1 MDDPQPVSISK
12 AQIPAKA
19 ETPLHRKVHL
29 VLRFTPVAVVVAVV
43 ALLIHS
49 GVLSHLS
56 LRELRASRGMLEGYV
71 HAHPVLSLLAYAG
84 VYVAGVTLSLPVPLI
99 FTLTGGFLFGPWVGG
114 AVAAVSCSTGGA
126 AAFLISR
133 LTVGDALER
142 GAGPH
147 MRAIE
152 EGIKQDAF
160 FYLLTLRL
168 IPVTPFWLVN
178 VAAGLLSIRL
188 STFFIATVLGIF
200 PASMI
205 YAGIG
210 SGLGR
215 LFDSGVQPHLSALIT
230 PQIAVPLVGLALL
243 SVLPIL
249 YHQFRARRAAVAASV
264 AGGPGVQ

>member
-1 MDDPQPVSISK
+1 MDQQPLSASEATVT
-12 AQIPAKA
+12 AKA
-19 ETPLHRKVHL
+19 EAPLHRNL
-29 VLRFTPVAVVVAVV
+29 RLIGRFTPVAIVVVIV

-56 LRELRASRGMLEGYV
+56 LRELRDSRGMLEGYV
-71 HAHPVLSLLAYAG
+71 HEHPVLSLLAYAG
-84 VYVAGVTLSLPVPLI
+84 VYVAGVTLSLPVPLM

-114 AVAAVSCSTGGA
+114 IAAAISCSTGGA

-133 LTVGDALER
+133 LAVGDALER
-142 GAGPH
+142 SAGPH

-178 VAAGLLSIRL
+178 VVAGLLSIRL

-210 SGLGR
+210 SDLGG
-215 LFDSGVQPHLSALIT
+215 LFDSGAAPHLRDLIT
-230 PQIAVPLVGLALL
+230 PQIALPLAGLALL

-249 YHQFRARRAAVAASV
+249 YHQFRARRAAKAAAV
-264 AGGPGVQ
+264 AGEPGVQ

>member
-1 MDDPQPVSISK
+1 LDDQP
-12 AQIPAKA
+12 PKA
-19 ETPLHRKVHL
+19 ETPLHRKLHL
-29 VLRFTPVAVVVAVV
+29 VLRFTPVAIVVVIV

-49 GVLSHLS
+49 GVLHHLS

-84 VYVAGVTLSLPVPLI
+84 IYIAGVTLSLPVPLM

-114 AVAAVSCSTGGA
+114 AIAALSCSTGGA

-230 PQIAVPLVGLALL
+230 PQIALPLVGLALL

-249 YHQFRARRAAVAASV
+249 YHQFRARRAAEAAAV